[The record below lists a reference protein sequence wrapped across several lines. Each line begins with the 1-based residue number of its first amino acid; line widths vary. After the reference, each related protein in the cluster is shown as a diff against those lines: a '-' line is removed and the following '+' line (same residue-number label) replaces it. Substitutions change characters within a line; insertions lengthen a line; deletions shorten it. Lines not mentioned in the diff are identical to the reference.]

1 MRNKIRHTGVVESVA
16 DECMKVRITQTSA
29 CSGCKIASHC
39 SASDQKD
46 KIIDVYDRA
55 SIIGRK
61 VGESVVV
68 VASMQIGM
76 KAVKL
81 GFILPFLILIIAL
94 AVSYQ
99 LTGSEPIAA
108 LIALAS
114 LIPYYLFVYLIRDR
128 LRETFSFVVE

>member
-1 MRNKIRHTGVVESVA
+1 M
-16 DECMKVRITQTSA
+16 
-29 CSGCKIASHC
+29 
-39 SASDQKD
+39 
-46 KIIDVYDRA
+46 IDVYDKA

-68 VASMQIGM
+68 VASMQTGI

-81 GFILPFLILIIAL
+81 GFILPFFILIIAL

>member
-1 MRNKIRHTGVVESVA
+1 MSNKIRHTGVVESVT
-16 DECMKVRITQTSA
+16 DECLKVRITQSSA
-29 CSGCKIASHC
+29 CSGCKIAAHC
-39 SASDQKD
+39 TASDQKEKLVDVFD
-46 KIIDVYDRA
+46 KA
-55 SIIGRK
+55 SIAGRR

-68 VASMQIGM
+68 VATMKAGM

-81 GFILPFLILIIAL
+81 GFILPFLVLIVAL

-99 LTGSEPIAA
+99 LTGNEPLAA

-114 LIPYYLFVYLIRDR
+114 LIPYYLFIYLIRDR

>member
-1 MRNKIRHTGVVESVA
+1 MSNKIRHTGVVESVT
-16 DECMKVRITQTSA
+16 DECLKVRITQSSA
-29 CSGCKIASHC
+29 CSGCKIAAHC
-39 SASDQKD
+39 TASDQKE
-46 KIIDVYDRA
+46 KLIDVFDKA
-55 SIIGRK
+55 SIAGRR

-68 VASMQIGM
+68 VATMKAGM

-81 GFILPFLILIIAL
+81 GFILPFLVLIVAL

-99 LTGSEPIAA
+99 LTGSEPLAA

-114 LIPYYLFVYLIRDR
+114 LIPYYLFIYLIRDR

>member
-1 MRNKIRHTGVVESVA
+1 MSNKIRHTGVVESVT
-16 DECMKVRITQTSA
+16 DECLKVRITQSSA
-29 CSGCKIASHC
+29 CSGCKIAAHC
-39 SASDQKD
+39 TASDQKEKLVDVFD
-46 KIIDVYDRA
+46 KA
-55 SIIGRK
+55 SIAGRR

-68 VASMQIGM
+68 VATMKAGM

-81 GFILPFLILIIAL
+81 GFILPFLVLIVAL

-99 LTGSEPIAA
+99 LTGSEPLAA

-114 LIPYYLFVYLIRDR
+114 LIPYYLFIYLIRDR